1 MPTAM
6 TDPTTDPDQP
16 GPPLHGYRGVEP
28 AEHFAGPKG
37 MTIAISREA
46 GARGTT
52 IAHKLGAILGWQVF
66 DPEMLDYLMIDETGR
81 AQLFAEVPS
90 GAKAWADRHLAR
102 LQREGQLNSEPDT
115 TALARLV
122 LVTAARGDTVIV
134 GRGAGF
140 LLPPETTL
148 HARVV
153 APFEA
158 RVSFMAQL
166 LRLSREDAAAEV
178 RNRDTRR
185 ENFLTRTL
193 LREMNESIDYDVVV
207 NSGRLGIEAAAQVVG
222 WALRTKQQFA
232 EIGRTTGDE
241 TFG

>member
-1 MPTAM
+1 MPTAT
-6 TDPTTDPDQP
+6 TDPTADPETP

-37 MTIAISREA
+37 MTVAISRES
-46 GARGTT
+46 GARGAT

-66 DPEMLDYLMIDETGR
+66 DQEMLDYLMIDETGR
-81 AQLFAEVPS
+81 AQLFAEVPP
-90 GAKAWADRHLAR
+90 GAKDWADRQLAR
-102 LQREGQLNSEPDT
+102 LQRDGKLNAEPDT

-122 LVTAARGDTVIV
+122 LITAARGDTVIV

-153 APFEA
+153 APFDA
-158 RVSFMAQL
+158 RVNYMAQL
-166 LRLSREDAAAEV
+166 LRLTREEAAAEV
-178 RNRDTRR
+178 RNRDMRR
-185 ENFLTRTL
+185 ESFPPRPL
-193 LREMNESIDYDVVV
+193 LREMSETIDYDVVV
-207 NSGRLGIEAAAQVVG
+207 NSDRLGVEAAAQVVG

-232 EIGRTTGDE
+232 EIGESNRDE
-241 TFG
+241 T